1 MIESQHLMA
10 NRSKQF
16 LGPVLW
22 AAFIFATS
30 NGVVTTRQLSGAVA
44 KVSGPVHVSQSGFEE
59 VWKAVWW
66 IFVKGWHATEFA
78 ILTWLLLRA
87 LKANPGALKNSAIAA
102 GAYALFDELHQV
114 YVAGRGGRMS
124 DVLIDWIGIGV
135 FVLVWHCTWSRSRKA
150 LVFALAIVTI
160 YLLSIFPTPTFPL
173 PGAPES
179 HRFNP

>member
-1 MIESQHLMA
+1 MSSEKGKSWWVPA
-10 NRSKQF
+10 
-16 LGPVLW
+16 LW
-22 AAFIFATS
+22 VAFIFATS
-30 NGVVTTRQLSGAVA
+30 SGVVTVRQLSGAVA

-78 ILTWLLLRA
+78 ILAWLLLRA
-87 LKANPGALKNSAIAA
+87 LATKPNALRNSAIAA

-135 FVLVWHCTWSRSRKA
+135 YLLFWHSRATKTQK
-150 LVFALAIVTI
+150 LLLLALAVASIF
-160 YLLSIFPTPTFPL
+160 LLSIFPMPTFPL

>member
-1 MIESQHLMA
+1 VIESQKSMA

-22 AAFIFATS
+22 ATFIFATS
-30 NGVVTTRQLSGAVA
+30 SGVVTTRQLSGAVA

-78 ILTWLLLRA
+78 VLAWLLLRA
-87 LKANPGALKNSAIAA
+87 LTPKPNALRNSAIAA
-102 GAYALFDELHQV
+102 GTYALFDELHQV

-124 DVLIDWIGIGV
+124 DVMIDWIGIGV
-135 FVLVWHCTWSRSRKA
+135 FALLWHCTWPRDRKV
-150 LVFALAIVTI
+150 LVFTLAVVAIF
-160 YLLSIFPTPTFPL
+160 LLSILPTPTFPL

-179 HRFNP
+179 NRFNP